1 MDCCEVRADVPD
13 RQRRVLQVVLW
24 INAAMFLAESISG
37 SWQTPRL
44 FSPTQLTC
52 SATPSSLYVV
62 ARGAVWQARMA
73 LLKGLIMAVFDGAVL
88 AQIGVNVLRGLVPA
102 AEVMGGIGLLAFIA
116 NGACLAL
123 LCVVASTTL
132 TCAPLGSAR

>member
-1 MDCCEVRADVPD
+1 VDQRGDVPG
-13 RQRRVLQVVLW
+13 RIHLG
-24 INAAMFLAESISG
+24 ILANS
-37 SWQTPRL
+37 T
-44 FSPTQLTC
+44 
-52 SATPSSLYVV
+52 
-62 ARGAVWQARMA
+62 A
-73 LLKGLIMAVFDGAVL
+73 LLADSVDMLGDAIEPLRRGPWGGLAGSNGAAEGLIMAVFDGAVL